1 MGVSEL
7 LVSRPP
13 PVLMFVLRQNCA
25 FWRKLVVEVHGVLQV
40 GENVA
45 ISPFTSRAQSQ
56 IAEALFAYDYIT
68 LTTDY
73 SVELFHA
80 RITY

>member
-1 MGVSEL
+1 M
-7 LVSRPP
+7 
-13 PVLMFVLRQNCA
+13 
-25 FWRKLVVEVHGVLQV
+25 